1 MVGKRGALN
10 QVQKIPEIQIL
21 GVIVIQPHTWYTCPA
36 GRKAI
41 IEGTCVCQNAG
52 AAATLDLNFAGTSHY
67 EWQAV
72 GGRTDEN
79 IPQDLALSVLVHF
92 KVELAA
98 GETMQTSQNTGTNGN
113 FLLNAFVRETA
124 V

>member
-10 QVQKIPEIQIL
+10 AVQKIPEQQIL
-21 GVIVIQPHTWYTCPA
+21 GIIVVQPHVWYTCPA

-41 IEGTCVCQNAG
+41 IEGTCVCQSTG
-52 AAATLDLNFAGTSHY
+52 AAATADLNFAGVSHA
-67 EWQAV
+67 EWQAA
-72 GGRTDEN
+72 GGRTDDN
-79 IPQDLALSVLVHF
+79 IPQDMAIRVKFTF

-98 GETMQTSQNTGTNGN
+98 GETMQTSQNSGTNAN

-124 V
+124 A